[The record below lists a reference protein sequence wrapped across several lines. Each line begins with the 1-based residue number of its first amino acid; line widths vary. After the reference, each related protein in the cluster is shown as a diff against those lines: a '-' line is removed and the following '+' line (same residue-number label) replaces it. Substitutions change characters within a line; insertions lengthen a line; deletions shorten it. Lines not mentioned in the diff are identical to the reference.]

1 MLRSQHRAAFTLSRE
16 SKVERPNLLM
26 LKSSFLIFRP
36 VAPVRALLWFSFLV
50 SFLVA
55 IGSPLRAVGQQDFTM
70 MVSNPNPAAVDA
82 GQDSTSYITLGVVN
96 GFTGTVSLSCAV
108 TPVVANGPVCTPPP
122 TATPPQQV
130 AMSITVA
137 STVPAGFYTLTVTGT
152 GPAPSTT
159 KTVAVQLTVLP
170 VTPSYTIAVTTAI
183 FPTSVHA
190 GFTATAVVSV
200 SPVNGYSGIVT
211 PSCSGIT
218 PLATPAPFCSFS
230 PATVAVNGL
239 EGSSTLT
246 ITTTGPTTPPPTGAS
261 LPGGLGGLNGSLLTR
276 SSLDA
281 PLGNGSLVN
290 GSLVNGL
297 WLTFPSLGL
306 IAAGLAASGR
316 RRRRLW
322 GLSLPCWIAASLLFL
337 PACSSSPNTN
347 TGLNGSTPKNTYV
360 FTLTG
365 TDAGGVAPSNEATP
379 PTVSLSVN

>member
-1 MLRSQHRAAFTLSRE
+1 LSRE

-26 LKSSFLIFRP
+26 LKSSLLISRP
-36 VAPVRALLWFSFLV
+36 VAPVRALFRFLFLV
-50 SFLVA
+50 SFLVS
-55 IGSPLRAVGQQDFTM
+55 IGSPLRAVAQDFTM
-70 MVSNPNPAAVDA
+70 TVSNPNPAAVDA
-82 GQDSTSYITLGVVN
+82 GQDSTSYITLGVMN

-108 TPVVANGPVCTPPP
+108 TPVVANGPVCAPPP

-159 KTVAVQLTVLP
+159 KTVAVQLTVLS

-200 SPVNGYSGIVT
+200 SPVNGYSGVVT
-211 PSCSGIT
+211 LSCSGVT

-261 LPGGLGGLNGSLLTR
+261 LPGGLRGPNGSLLTR
-276 SSLDA
+276 SSLD
-281 PLGNGSLVN
+281 GSLVN
-290 GSLVNGL
+290 GSLVNAL

-306 IAAGLAASGR
+306 LAAGLAASGR

-322 GLSLPCWIAASLLFL
+322 GLSLLCWIAVILLFL

-365 TDAGGVAPSNEATP
+365 TDASGVAPSNEATP
-379 PTVSLSVN
+379 PTVSLAVN